1 MKKVFLLPFLLGA
14 FFVTA
19 QQITVEEI
27 YANYINAIGGKE
39 KITNIVN
46 QKQHIAFYSSI
57 KVSKGE
63 SNSFV
68 NAAKK
73 LMDNSQT
80 VENGNIAGLFGITT
94 REQDSLHLV
103 KELIAF
109 TDRANN
115 EYASLSKSSEGNFT
129 RLLNLNGNFYSVN
142 EDGIK
147 NRYSSSF
154 NPFKDDFF
162 PEAAIRAGREVMSN
176 EIYKGEEVY
185 VVKYEAERATPTIK
199 KNDVYEYFST
209 ATGLK
214 VASKQITEIEIKTH
228 KSITTTIT
236 EYEDYKEADGILI
249 PHKTIFYNKEGKRQL
264 EHIILNIQFNI
275 DPEDFKQNCF
285 QNPEACFEEYKR
297 N

>member
-1 MKKVFLLPFLLGA
+1 MKKIFLLPFFLGG

-46 QKQHIAFYSSI
+46 KKQHIAIYSSV
-57 KVSKGE
+57 KVSKE
-63 SNSFV
+63 EPISFINV
-68 NAAKK
+68 AKK

-94 REQDSLHLV
+94 TEQDSLHLV
-103 KELIAF
+103 KELIDF
-109 TDRANN
+109 TDRANDQ
-115 EYASLSKSSEGNFT
+115 YASLSKSLEGSYT

-142 EDGIK
+142 EDGTK
-147 NRYSSSF
+147 NIYSSSF

-162 PEAAIRAGREVMSN
+162 PEATIRGEREVMSN

-185 VVKYEAERATPTIK
+185 VVKYEAERAVPTIK

-209 ATGLK
+209 ATRLK
-214 VASKQITEIEIKTH
+214 VASKQITEIEIKGY

-249 PHKTIFYNKEGKRQL
+249 PHKTIFYNEEGKKQSEYRVL
-264 EHIILNIQFNI
+264 DIQFNI
-275 DPEDFKQNCF
+275 NPEDFKQNCF
-285 QNPEACFEEYKR
+285 QNPKACFEEYKR